1 MSLGISQ
8 ANTKLCSAAHFFKN
22 EESPNAEANN
32 SGSQSPAP
40 QNKVSVW
47 RQNVARR
54 RHSLRVST
62 VWLRILREFLRWF
75 LHHYFCWILPSNF
88 ISSRYINFIL
98 CNFFLEVPTL
108 DQICLYEKYTFSK
121 LGRVF
126 IRMLLNSLNC
136 LGFNGNLFYTL
147 SHESNRKTTR

>member
-1 MSLGISQ
+1 MEWFLALIHIASYNRFITRAFSSFSHNCRMSLGISQ

-32 SGSQSPAP
+32 SGSQSPDP

-62 VWLRILREFLRWF
+62 VWLRILREFLVGFCIITFAGYYLPISF
-75 LHHYFCWILPSNF
+75 LHVISILYSVTFFRTSNF
-88 ISSRYINFIL
+88 RS
-98 CNFFLEVPTL
+98 
-108 DQICLYEKYTFSK
+108 
-121 LGRVF
+121 
-126 IRMLLNSLNC
+126 
-136 LGFNGNLFYTL
+136 NLFVWEVYFF
-147 SHESNRKTTR
+147 